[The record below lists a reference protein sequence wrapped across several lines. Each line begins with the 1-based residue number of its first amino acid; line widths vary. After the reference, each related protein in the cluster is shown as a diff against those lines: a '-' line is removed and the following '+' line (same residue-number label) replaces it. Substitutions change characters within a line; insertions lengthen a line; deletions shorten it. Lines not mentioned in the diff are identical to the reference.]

1 MPMDRVSPRADALH
15 ARTFMSLDR
24 NMLFI
29 EARQLS
35 CQFPHRDSPLFSDID
50 IALGTGTHYRV
61 GRNGSGKSLLAAILA
76 GHRAPDSGTVLH
88 AVPPGYLP
96 QTPKAS
102 DGTVAALLG
111 VEDALKA
118 HQRIMDGNGTEADY
132 ELLDDRWSLPAEV
145 EQRLDEGELPRRL
158 LWQHCANVSGGE
170 RTRLA
175 ILALRLAGHPFL
187 ILDEPTNHLDRAG
200 RAWFGRWLDTV
211 PGALIV
217 SHDRGLLRKGETIY
231 ELDSLGLQ
239 QHRGG
244 WDDYLSSREQL
255 RLGAQ
260 RDEQHALTRLQQ
272 TRKAQRTQTQAGE
285 AKRANAHKQRADA
298 NQSKLILDRRKE
310 TSDQTQSRLAK
321 MHGERESQSLD
332 ALREARQRLEQVD
345 PLTFTVAEPTP
356 AHGHTVWLHDVVLPY
371 GRTSPLSLSLQPD
384 QRVAVIGPNGS
395 GKSTLMRV
403 LTGEERPLSG
413 DVRVAP
419 HIGLLDQQCGLLDPT
434 RNALENF
441 AALAPGWTEDR
452 YRTTLAQLRLRN
464 EMALI
469 PVCALSGG
477 ERIKVALAALFCG
490 PRSPSLLL
498 LDEPD
503 NHLDLESKQLLESAL
518 ARYRGSLLVVSHD
531 DTFVANAGIDRVL
544 YLTGD

>member
-1 MPMDRVSPRADALH
+1 
-15 ARTFMSLDR
+15 
-24 NMLFI
+24 MLFI
-29 EARQLS
+29 EGRQLS
-35 CQFPHRDSPLFSDID
+35 CQFPHRDAPLFSDID
-50 IALGTGTHYRV
+50 IALGTGVHYLV
-61 GRNGSGKSLLAAILA
+61 GRNGSGKSLLAAILS

-88 AVPPGYLP
+88 AVRPGYLP
-96 QTPKAS
+96 QRPETS

-111 VEDALKA
+111 VESALQA
-118 HQRIMDGNGTEADY
+118 HQRIMAGSGAEADY
-132 ELLDDRWSLPAEV
+132 DLLNDRWDLPAEV
-145 EQRLDEGELPRRL
+145 EQRLDEGELPQRL
-158 LWQHCANVSGGE
+158 LWQPCADVSGGE

-187 ILDEPTNHLDRAG
+187 ILDEPTNHLDRSG
-200 RAWFGRWLDTV
+200 RAWFARWIDSV

-231 ELDSLGLQ
+231 ELDGLGLQ

-260 RDEQHALTRLQQ
+260 RDERHALTRLQQ
-272 TRKAQRTQTQAGE
+272 TRKAQRAQSESGE
-285 AKRANAHKQRADA
+285 SKRANARKQRTDA

-332 ALREARQRLEQVD
+332 ALRDARQRLERID

-371 GRTSPLSLSLQPD
+371 GRTTPLSLSLQPN
-384 QRVAVIGPNGS
+384 QRVAVTGPNGS

-403 LTGEERPLSG
+403 LTGMERPLSG
-413 DVRVAP
+413 SIRVAS
-419 HIGLLDQQCGLLDPT
+419 HVGLLDQQCGLLDPT
-434 RNALENF
+434 LNALENF

-452 YRTTLAQLRLRN
+452 YRTALAQLRLRQD
-464 EMALI
+464 MALM
-469 PVCALSGG
+469 PVSALSGG

-518 ARYRGSLLVVSHD
+518 SRYRGSLLVVSHD
-531 DTFVANAGIDRVL
+531 DTFIANAGIDQIL
-544 YLTGD
+544 DLAGH